1 MNYIDLTLELRD
13 GLTTYKSHPP
23 VSIKPSATFETT
35 GHRYEPPCLGF
46 RSSMISFSDHSGT
59 HVDAPSHFLKDGKS
73 AESLDVRKLLG
84 SALMLDVTP
93 WKKPEDPVTADM
105 LTEAEKTQGL
115 YVEEGDIV
123 LIRTWPGQ
131 WGDEGFFEAKALDA
145 SAARWLSEHGIHVV
159 GVDLPNIDIHD
170 NMKREVHLELL
181 SKDILIVENLVNL
194 DQVPKHSRFIFM
206 GMPLKLRDAT
216 ASPIRA
222 LAILDA
228 QFID

>member
-1 MNYIDLTLELRD
+1 MNYIDLTLELYD

-23 VSIKPSATFETT
+23 ISIKPSATFEST

-59 HVDAPSHFLKDGKS
+59 HVDAPSHFMKDGIS
-73 AESLDVRKLLG
+73 AEAMDVSKLLG
-84 SALMLDVTP
+84 SALVLDVTP
-93 WKKPEDPVTADM
+93 WKMPEQPVTADM
-105 LTEAEKTQGL
+105 LAEAEKTQGL

-123 LIRTWPGQ
+123 LIRTWRGE
-131 WGDEGFFEAKALDA
+131 WGEDGFFEAKALEA
-145 SAARWLSEHGIHVV
+145 SAGKWLAERNIGVV
-159 GVDLPNIDIHD
+159 GLDLPNIDVHD

-181 SKDILIVENLVNL
+181 DKGIYIVENLVNL
-194 DQVPKHSRFIFM
+194 DKLPKLSRFIFM
-206 GMPLKLRDAT
+206 GMPLKLRGAT

>member
-1 MNYIDLTLELRD
+1 MNYIDLTLELYD

-23 VSIKPSATFETT
+23 ISIKPSATFETT

-46 RSSMISFSDHSGT
+46 RSSMIAFSDHSGT
-59 HVDAPSHFLKDGKS
+59 HVDAPSHFLQDGAS
-73 AESLDVRKLLG
+73 AEALDVRKLLG
-84 SALMLDVTP
+84 SALVLDVTP
-93 WKKPEDPVTADM
+93 WKKPDEPVTAEM
-105 LTEAEKTQGL
+105 LKEAEKKQGL

-123 LIRTWPGQ
+123 LIRTWTGQ

-145 SAARWLSEHGIHVV
+145 SAGKWLAERNIYVV
-159 GVDLPNIDIHD
+159 GLDLPNIDVHD

-181 SKDILIVENLVNL
+181 AKDILIVENLVNL
-194 DQVPKHSRFIFM
+194 DKVPTHSRFIFM
-206 GMPLKLRDAT
+206 GMPLKLRGAT